1 MTASEEL
8 FGAGAD
14 GISGNAGRDTAFLVA
29 AVARVPLQ
37 GLVAAGSCKTQGTN
51 TNESILKNTF
61 VFLTPIS
68 LFPTYFS
75 DLFLRVFYG
84 A

>member
-8 FGAGAD
+8 LGAGAD

-37 GLVAAGSCKTQGTN
+37 GLVAAGGFCRRGQIQTTRFSKIP
-51 TNESILKNTF
+51 SF
-61 VFLTPIS
+61 FLNLS
-68 LFPTYFS
+68 HFS
-75 DLFLRVFYG
+75 DLSFSRRLVG
-84 A
+84 T

>member
-1 MTASEEL
+1 VTASEEL

-37 GLVAAGSCKTQGTN
+37 GLVAAGGFCRRGQIQTARFSKIP
-51 TNESILKNTF
+51 SFF
-61 VFLTPIS
+61 VKPIS
-68 LFPTYFS
+68 IFWTYF
-75 DLFLRVFYG
+75 L
-84 A
+84 